1 MKNLQWTEPQTVEQ
15 ALAWL
20 AKANGK
26 AVLMA
31 GGTDL
36 FTEIKEGVVEPE
48 LVIDLKS
55 IPGLAS
61 IQRDESGIRIGALTS
76 VAGLAADAMIKRDYP
91 GLSEAAGS
99 LATPQLR
106 NVGTVGGNLCQRPRC
121 WYYRDAQMVC
131 RKKGGSQCF
140 AAKGR
145 NKYHAI
151 FGGRICHIVY
161 PSDLAPMLIAL
172 DAQVT
177 ISSPR
182 GDRSLPLAEFYALPE
197 KNVRRENIL
206 APEELVRE
214 VKLPPAKKGTRS
226 AYVKLKERETWDFA
240 LVSAAVR
247 GTASGGGLGEAAI
260 VLGGVAPI
268 PWRLGKTEAAIKGKK
283 LSAAVIKEALRA
295 DIQEARPLEE
305 NGYKL
310 ALVEA
315 AVTRALLSLMGPA

>member
-1 MKNLQWTEPQTVEQ
+1 MKNFEWTEPQTVEQ

-36 FTEIKEGVVEPE
+36 CTEIKETVVEPD

-61 IQRDESGIRIGALTS
+61 IQKDEAGIRIGALTP
-76 VAGLAADAMIKRDYP
+76 VAVLAADAMIKRDYS

-151 FGGRICHIVY
+151 FGGGICHIVY

-172 DAQVT
+172 DAQVAV
-177 ISSPR
+177 SSPR
-182 GDRSLPLAEFYALPE
+182 GERSLPLGEFYALPS
-197 KNVRRENIL
+197 KNVRRENVL
-206 APEELVRE
+206 ATDELVRE
-214 VKLPPAKKGTRS
+214 VKLPLAKKGTRS

-247 GTASGGGLGEAAI
+247 GTVSGGGLGEAAI

-268 PWRLGKTEAAIKGKK
+268 PWRLGKTEAALKGKK
-283 LSAAVIKEALRA
+283 LSETVIKEALRA
-295 DIQEARPLEE
+295 DLQEARPLEE

-310 ALVEA
+310 QLVEA
-315 AVTRALLSLMGPA
+315 AVSRALMSLVRG

>member
-1 MKNLQWTEPQTVEQ
+1 MKNFEWTEPQTVEQ

-36 FTEIKEGVVEPE
+36 FTEIKETVVEPD

-61 IQRDESGIRIGALTS
+61 IQKDEAGIRIGALTP
-76 VAGLAADAMIKRDYP
+76 VAVLAADAMIKRDYS

-151 FGGRICHIVY
+151 FGGGICHIVY

-177 ISSPR
+177 VSSPR
-182 GDRSLPLAEFYALPE
+182 GERSLPLGEFYALPS
-197 KNVRRENIL
+197 KNVRRENVL
-206 APEELVRE
+206 ATDELVRE
-214 VKLPPAKKGTRS
+214 VKLPLAKKGTRS

-247 GTASGGGLGEAAI
+247 GTVSGGGLGEAAI

-268 PWRLGKTEAAIKGKK
+268 PWRLGKTEAALKGKK
-283 LSAAVIKEALRA
+283 LSETVIKEALRA
-295 DIQEARPLEE
+295 DLQEARPLEE

-310 ALVEA
+310 QLVEA
-315 AVTRALLSLMGPA
+315 AVTRALMSLARG

>member
-1 MKNLQWTEPQTVEQ
+1 MKNFEWTEPQTIEQ

-20 AKANGK
+20 VKANGK

-36 FTEIKEGVVEPE
+36 LTEIKEGVVEPG

-61 IQRDESGIRIGALTS
+61 IQKDEKGVRIGALTP
-76 VAGLAADAMIKRDYP
+76 VAVLAADAMIKRDYP
-91 GLSEAAGS
+91 GLSEAAAS

-140 AAKGR
+140 ASKGR
-145 NKYHAI
+145 NKYHAL
-151 FGGRICHIVY
+151 FGGGICHIVY
-161 PSDLAPMLIAL
+161 PSDLAPMIIAL
-172 DAQVT
+172 DGQVT

-182 GDRSLPLAEFYALPE
+182 GERSLPLAEFYALPS
-197 KNVRRENIL
+197 KNVRRENTL
-206 APEELVRE
+206 APDELVGE
-214 VKLPPAKKGTRS
+214 VKLPLAKKGSRS

-240 LVSAAVR
+240 LVSAAVQ
-247 GTASGGGLGEAAI
+247 GAVSGGSLGEAAI

-268 PWRLGKTEAAIKGKK
+268 PWRLGKTEAALKGKK
-283 LSAAVIKEALRA
+283 LSEPVVKEALRA
-295 DIQEARPLEE
+295 DLQEARPLEE
-305 NGYKL
+305 NVYKL
-310 ALVEA
+310 ALIEA
-315 AVTRALLSLMGPA
+315 AVSRALMSLVGGK

>member
-1 MKNLQWTEPQTVEQ
+1 MKNFQWTEPQTVDQ
-15 ALAWL
+15 AVGWL

-36 FTEIKEGVVEPE
+36 LTEIKEGVVEPDV
-48 LVIDLKS
+48 VIDLKS
-55 IPGLAS
+55 IPGLAT
-61 IQRDESGIRIGALTS
+61 IRQDRDAVRIGALTT
-76 VAGLAADAMIKRDYP
+76 VAALASDPIIKRDYP

-145 NKYHAI
+145 NKYHAV
-151 FGGRICHIVY
+151 FGGGICHIVF
-161 PSDLAPMLIAL
+161 PSDLAPMLVAL
-172 DAQVT
+172 EAEATV
-177 ISSPR
+177 SSPR
-182 GDRSLPLAEFYALPE
+182 GEKTLPLAEFYALPS
-197 KNVRRENIL
+197 KNVRRENVL
-206 APEELVRE
+206 AADELVKEIKFPLTR
-214 VKLPPAKKGTRS
+214 KGLRS
-226 AYVKLKERETWDFA
+226 SYVKLKERETWDFA

-247 GTASGGGLGEAAI
+247 GGVSAGALREVAI
-260 VLGGVAPI
+260 VLGGVAPV
-268 PWRLGKTEAAIKGKK
+268 PWRLAKTEAAVKGKK
-283 LSAAVIKEALRA
+283 LSRGLIKEALR
-295 DIQEARPLEE
+295 DDLQDARPLQE

-310 ALVEA
+310 PLIEA
-315 AVTRALLSLMGPA
+315 AVTRALLSLTGSA

>member
-1 MKNLQWTEPQTVEQ
+1 MKNFQWTEPQTIEQ
-15 ALAWL
+15 ALAML
-20 AKANGK
+20 SKVNGK

-36 FTEIKEGVVEPE
+36 FTEIKEGVVEPD
-48 LVIDLKS
+48 LVIDLRS

-61 IQRDESGIRIGALTS
+61 IQKDEKGVRIGALAT
-76 VAGLAADAMIKRDYP
+76 VASIASDALIKQDLS

-106 NVGTVGGNLCQRPRC
+106 NIGTLGGNLCQRPRC

-140 AAKGR
+140 AAKGK

-151 FGGRICHIVY
+151 FGGGICHIVY

-172 DAQVT
+172 DAQIA

-182 GDRSLPLAEFYALPE
+182 GERSLPLGEFYALPA
-197 KNVRRENIL
+197 KNVRRENVL
-206 APEELVRE
+206 AGDEIVRE
-214 VKLPPAKKGTRS
+214 VRIPPAKKGTRS

-247 GTASGGGLGEAAI
+247 GIGSGGGLDDVAI

-268 PWRLGKTEAAIKGKK
+268 PWRLGKTEAALKGKK
-283 LSAAVIKEALRA
+283 ISEALLKEALSA
-295 DIQEARPLEE
+295 DLQEARPLEE
-305 NGYKL
+305 NAYKL
-310 ALVEA
+310 DLVRA
-315 AVTRALLSLMGPA
+315 AVGRALGNLTRA

>member
-1 MKNLQWTEPQTVEQ
+1 MKNFEWTEPQTVEQ

-36 FTEIKEGVVEPE
+36 LTEIKEGVVEPG

-61 IQRDESGIRIGALTS
+61 IQRDEKGVQIGALTP
-76 VAGLAADAMIKRDYP
+76 VAVLAADAMIKRDYP
-91 GLSEAAGS
+91 GLSQAAAS

-140 AAKGR
+140 ASKGR
-145 NKYHAI
+145 NKYHAV
-151 FGGRICHIVY
+151 FGGGICHIVY
-161 PSDLAPMLIAL
+161 PSDLAPMIIAL
-172 DAQVT
+172 DGQVT

-182 GDRSLPLAEFYALPE
+182 GERSVPLAEFYSLPS
-197 KNVRRENIL
+197 KNVRRENVL
-206 APEELVRE
+206 APDELVRE
-214 VKLPPAKKGTRS
+214 VRLPLAKKGSRS
-226 AYVKLKERETWDFA
+226 AYIKLKERETWDFA
-240 LVSAAVR
+240 LASAAVA
-247 GTASGGGLGEAAI
+247 GTVSGGGLGEAAI

-268 PWRLGKTEAAIKGKK
+268 PWRMGRTEAALKGKK
-283 LSAAVIKEALRA
+283 LSEAVVKEALRA
-295 DIQEARPLEE
+295 DLQVAKPLEE

-310 ALVEA
+310 PLIEA
-315 AVTRALLSLMGPA
+315 AVSRALMSLLGGK

>member
-1 MKNLQWTEPQTVEQ
+1 MKNFEWTEPQTVEQ

-36 FTEIKEGVVEPE
+36 CTEIKETVVEPD

-61 IQRDESGIRIGALTS
+61 IQKDEAGIRIGALTP
-76 VAGLAADAMIKRDYP
+76 VAVLAADAMIKRDYS

-151 FGGRICHIVY
+151 FGGGICHIVY

-172 DAQVT
+172 DAQVAV
-177 ISSPR
+177 SSPR
-182 GDRSLPLAEFYALPE
+182 GERSLPLGEFYALPS
-197 KNVRRENIL
+197 KNVRRENVL
-206 APEELVRE
+206 ATDELVRE
-214 VKLPPAKKGTRS
+214 VKLPLAKKGTRS

-247 GTASGGGLGEAAI
+247 GTVSGGGLGEAAI

-268 PWRLGKTEAAIKGKK
+268 PWRLGKTEAALKGKK
-283 LSAAVIKEALRA
+283 LSETVIKEALRA
-295 DIQEARPLEE
+295 DLQEARPLEE

-310 ALVEA
+310 QLVEA
-315 AVTRALLSLMGPA
+315 AVTRALMSLARG

>member
-1 MKNLQWTEPQTVEQ
+1 MKNFEWTEPQTVEQ

-36 FTEIKEGVVEPE
+36 FTEIKETVVEPD

-61 IQRDESGIRIGALTS
+61 IQKDETGIRIGALTP
-76 VAGLAADAMIKRDYP
+76 VAVLAADAMIKRDYS
-91 GLSEAAGS
+91 GLSDAAWS

-106 NVGTVGGNLCQRPRC
+106 NVGTVGGNICQRPRC

-151 FGGRICHIVY
+151 FGGGICHIVY

-177 ISSPR
+177 VSSPR
-182 GDRSLPLAEFYALPE
+182 GERSLPLGEFYALPS
-197 KNVRRENIL
+197 KNVRRENVL
-206 APEELVRE
+206 ATDELVRE
-214 VKLPPAKKGTRS
+214 VKLPLAKKGTRS
-226 AYVKLKERETWDFA
+226 AYIKLKERETWDFA

-247 GTASGGGLGEAAI
+247 GTVSGGGLGEAAI

-268 PWRLGKTEAAIKGKK
+268 PWRLGKTEAALKGKK
-283 LSAAVIKEALRA
+283 LSESMIKEALRA
-295 DIQEARPLEE
+295 DLQEARPLEE

-310 ALVEA
+310 QLVEA
-315 AVTRALLSLMGPA
+315 AVSRALMSLARG

>member
-1 MKNLQWTEPQTVEQ
+1 MKNFEWTEPQTVEQ

-20 AKANGK
+20 AKGSGK

-55 IPGLAS
+55 VQGLAS
-61 IQRDESGIRIGALTS
+61 IQRDEKGVRIGALTT
-76 VAGLAADAMIKRDYP
+76 VAALAADAPIKRDYP

-121 WYYRDAQMVC
+121 WYYRDSQTVC

-145 NKYHAI
+145 NKYHAV

-172 DAQVT
+172 DAQ
-177 ISSPR
+177 IAIASPR
-182 GDRSLPLAEFYALPE
+182 GDRTIPLGEFYSLPE
-197 KNVRRENIL
+197 KNIRRENVL
-206 APEELVRE
+206 APDELIRE
-214 VKLPPAKKGTRS
+214 VRIPPTKKGARS

-247 GTASGGGLGEAAI
+247 GIASGGGLDDLAI

-268 PWRLGKTEAAIKGKK
+268 PWRLGKTEAALKGKK
-283 LSAAVIKEALRA
+283 IIAAAIKEALSA
-295 DIQEARPLEE
+295 DLQEARPLEE

-310 ALVEA
+310 ALIEA
-315 AVTRALLSLMGPA
+315 AVTRALLSLIGTV

>member
-1 MKNLQWTEPQTVEQ
+1 MKNYQWTEPQTVEQ

-20 AKANGK
+20 AKAEGK

-36 FTEIKEGVVEPE
+36 FTEIKEGVVEPD

-61 IQRDESGIRIGALTS
+61 IQRDESGFRIGALTS
-76 VAGLAADAMIKRDYP
+76 VAGLAADALIRRDYP

-145 NKYHAI
+145 NKYHAV

-182 GDRSLPLAEFYALPE
+182 GDRSLPLGEFYSLPE
-197 KNVRRENIL
+197 KNVRRENVL

-214 VKLPPAKKGTRS
+214 VKIPPAKKGTRS

-247 GTASGGGLGEAAI
+247 GIASGGGLSDAAI

-268 PWRLGKTEAAIKGKK
+268 PWRLGKTETAIKGKK
-283 LSAAVIKEALRA
+283 LSAALIKEALSA
-295 DIQEARPLEE
+295 DLQQAQPLEE

-310 ALVEA
+310 ALMEA
-315 AVTRALLSLMGPA
+315 AVTRALLSLVGAA

>member
-1 MKNLQWTEPQTVEQ
+1 MKNFQWTEPQTIEQ
-15 ALAWL
+15 ALAL
-20 AKANGK
+20 LTKVNGK

-36 FTEIKEGVVEPE
+36 FTEIKEGVVEPD
-48 LVIDLKS
+48 LVIDLRS

-61 IQRDESGIRIGALTS
+61 IQKDDKGVRIGALAT
-76 VAGLAADAMIKRDYP
+76 VASIASDALIKQDLS

-106 NVGTVGGNLCQRPRC
+106 NIGTLGGNLCQRPRC

-151 FGGRICHIVY
+151 FGGGICHIVY

-172 DAQVT
+172 DAQIA

-182 GDRSLPLAEFYALPE
+182 GERSLPLGEFYALPA
-197 KNVRRENIL
+197 KNVRRENVL
-206 APEELVRE
+206 AGDEIVRE
-214 VKLPPAKKGTRS
+214 VRIPPAKKGTRS

-247 GTASGGGLGEAAI
+247 GIGSGGGLDDVAI

-268 PWRLGKTEAAIKGKK
+268 PWRLGKTEAALKGKK
-283 LSAAVIKEALRA
+283 ISEALLKEALSA
-295 DIQEARPLEE
+295 DLQEARPLEE
-305 NGYKL
+305 NAYKL
-310 ALVEA
+310 DLVRA
-315 AVTRALLSLMGPA
+315 AVGRALGNLTRA

>member
-1 MKNLQWTEPQTVEQ
+1 MKNFEWTEPQTVEQ

-36 FTEIKEGVVEPE
+36 FTEIKETVVEPD

-61 IQRDESGIRIGALTS
+61 IQKDEAGIRIGALTP
-76 VAGLAADAMIKRDYP
+76 VAALAADAMIKRDYS

-151 FGGRICHIVY
+151 FGGGICHIVY

-177 ISSPR
+177 VSSPR
-182 GDRSLPLAEFYALPE
+182 GERSLPLGEFYALPS
-197 KNVRRENIL
+197 KNVRRENVL
-206 APEELVRE
+206 ATDELVRE
-214 VKLPPAKKGTRS
+214 VKLPLAKKGTRS

-247 GTASGGGLGEAAI
+247 GTVSGGGLGEAAI

-268 PWRLGKTEAAIKGKK
+268 PWRLGKTEAALKGKK
-283 LSAAVIKEALRA
+283 LSETVIKEALRA
-295 DIQEARPLEE
+295 DLQEARPLEE

-310 ALVEA
+310 QLVEA
-315 AVTRALLSLMGPA
+315 AVTRALMSLARG

>member
-1 MKNLQWTEPQTVEQ
+1 MKNFEWTEPQTVEQ

-36 FTEIKEGVVEPE
+36 LTEIKEGVVEPG

-61 IQRDESGIRIGALTS
+61 IQRDEKGVQIGALTP
-76 VAGLAADAMIKRDYP
+76 VAVLAADAMIKRDYP
-91 GLSEAAGS
+91 GLSQAAAS

-140 AAKGR
+140 ASKGR
-145 NKYHAI
+145 NKYHAV
-151 FGGRICHIVY
+151 FGGGICHIVY
-161 PSDLAPMLIAL
+161 PSDLAPMIIAL
-172 DAQVT
+172 DGQVT

-182 GDRSLPLAEFYALPE
+182 GERSVPLAEFYSLPS
-197 KNVRRENIL
+197 KNVRRENVL
-206 APEELVRE
+206 APDELVRE
-214 VKLPPAKKGTRS
+214 VRLPLAKKGSRS
-226 AYVKLKERETWDFA
+226 AYIKLKERETWDFA
-240 LVSAAVR
+240 LASAAVA
-247 GTASGGGLGEAAI
+247 GTVSGGGLGEAAI

-268 PWRLGKTEAAIKGKK
+268 PWRMGRTEAALKGKK
-283 LSAAVIKEALRA
+283 LSEAVVKEDR
-295 DIQEARPLEE
+295 
-305 NGYKL
+305 KS
-310 ALVEA
+310 V
-315 AVTRALLSLMGPA
+315 V

>member
-1 MKNLQWTEPQTVEQ
+1 MKNFRWAEPETIEQ
-15 ALAWL
+15 AVALL
-20 AKANGK
+20 AKGEGK
-26 AVLMA
+26 AYPMA
-31 GGTDL
+31 GGTDI

-48 LVIDLKS
+48 LVIDLKT
-55 IPGLAS
+55 IPGLSS
-61 IQRDESGIRIGALTS
+61 IQKDKDSVRIGALTTI
-76 VAGLAADAMIKRDYP
+76 ADLAADAMIKQDYP

-140 AAKGR
+140 ASKGR

-177 ISSPR
+177 IGSPR
-182 GDRSLPLAEFYALPE
+182 GDRSLPLAEFYSLPE
-197 KNVRRENIL
+197 KNVRRENVL
-206 APEELVRE
+206 APDELVRE
-214 VKLPPAKKGTRS
+214 VKIPPAKKGTRS

-247 GTASGGGLGEAAI
+247 GTVSGGGLGDAAV

-268 PWRLGKTEAAIKGKK
+268 PWPLGKTVAAIKGKS
-283 LSAAVIKEALRA
+283 LSAGVIKEALRA
-295 DIQEARPLEE
+295 DLEEARPLEE

-310 ALVEA
+310 PLIEA
-315 AVTRALLSLMGPA
+315 AVTRALLSLIGSA

>member
-1 MKNLQWTEPQTVEQ
+1 L
-15 ALAWL
+15 L
-20 AKANGK
+20 AKGEGK
-26 AVLMA
+26 AYPMA
-31 GGTDL
+31 GGTDI

-48 LVIDLKS
+48 VVIDLKT
-55 IPGLAS
+55 IPDLSS
-61 IQRDESGIRIGALTS
+61 IQEDKDGVRIGALTTI
-76 VAGLAADAMIKRDYP
+76 ADLAADAMIKRNYP

-121 WYYRDAQMVC
+121 WYYRDAQMAC

-151 FGGRICHIVY
+151 FGGGICHIVY

-182 GDRSLPLAEFYALPE
+182 GDRSLPLADFYALPA

-206 APEELVRE
+206 ALDEIVRE
-214 VKLPPAKKGTRS
+214 VRIPPAKKNEKST
-226 AYVKLKERETWDFA
+226 YVKLKERETWDFA

-247 GTASGGGLGEAAI
+247 GTVSGAGLSDPRI

-268 PWRLGKTEAAIKGKK
+268 PWRLAKTETSLKGRK
-283 LSAAVIKEALRA
+283 LSEALIKEALRA
-295 DIQEARPLEE
+295 DLQEARPLQE
-305 NGYKL
+305 NGYKTT
-310 ALVEA
+310 LVEA
-315 AVTRALLSLMGPA
+315 AVSRALLNLA

>member
-1 MKNLQWTEPQTVEQ
+1 MKNFEWTEPQTVEQ

-36 FTEIKEGVVEPE
+36 CTEIKETVVEPD

-61 IQRDESGIRIGALTS
+61 IQKDEAGIRIGALTP
-76 VAGLAADAMIKRDYP
+76 VAVLAADAMIKRDYS

-151 FGGRICHIVY
+151 FGGGICHIVY

-177 ISSPR
+177 VSSPR
-182 GDRSLPLAEFYALPE
+182 GERSLPLGEFYALPS
-197 KNVRRENIL
+197 KNVRRENVL
-206 APEELVRE
+206 ATDELVRE
-214 VKLPPAKKGTRS
+214 VKLPLAKKGTRS

-247 GTASGGGLGEAAI
+247 GTVSGGGLGEAAI

-268 PWRLGKTEAAIKGKK
+268 PWRLGKTEAALKGKK
-283 LSAAVIKEALRA
+283 LSETVIKEALRA
-295 DIQEARPLEE
+295 DLQEARPLEE

-310 ALVEA
+310 QLVEA
-315 AVTRALLSLMGPA
+315 AVTRALMSLARG

>member
-1 MKNLQWTEPQTVEQ
+1 MKNFEWTEPQTVEQ

-36 FTEIKEGVVEPE
+36 FTEIKETVVEPD

-61 IQRDESGIRIGALTS
+61 IQKDEAGIRIGALTP
-76 VAGLAADAMIKRDYP
+76 VAALAADAMIKRDYS

-151 FGGRICHIVY
+151 FGGGICHIVY

-177 ISSPR
+177 VSSPR
-182 GDRSLPLAEFYALPE
+182 GERSLPLGEFYALPS
-197 KNVRRENIL
+197 KNVRRENVL
-206 APEELVRE
+206 ATDELVRE
-214 VKLPPAKKGTRS
+214 VKLPLAKKGTRS

-247 GTASGGGLGEAAI
+247 GTVSGGGLGEAAI

-268 PWRLGKTEAAIKGKK
+268 PWRLGKTEAALKGKK
-283 LSAAVIKEALRA
+283 LSEAVIKEALLA
-295 DIQEARPLEE
+295 DLQEARPLEE

-310 ALVEA
+310 QLVEA
-315 AVTRALLSLMGPA
+315 AVTRALMSLARG

>member
-1 MKNLQWTEPQTVEQ
+1 MKNFEWTEPQTVEQ

-36 FTEIKEGVVEPE
+36 FTEIKETVVEPD

-61 IQRDESGIRIGALTS
+61 IQKDEAGIRIGALTP
-76 VAGLAADAMIKRDYP
+76 VAALAADAMIKRDYS

-151 FGGRICHIVY
+151 FGGGICHIVY

-172 DAQVT
+172 DAQVAV
-177 ISSPR
+177 SSPR
-182 GDRSLPLAEFYALPE
+182 GERSLPLGEFYALPS
-197 KNVRRENIL
+197 KNVRRENVL
-206 APEELVRE
+206 ATDELVRE
-214 VKLPPAKKGTRS
+214 VKLPLAKKGTRS

-247 GTASGGGLGEAAI
+247 GTVSGGGLGEAAI

-268 PWRLGKTEAAIKGKK
+268 PWRLGKTEAALKGKK
-283 LSAAVIKEALRA
+283 LSETVIKEALRA
-295 DIQEARPLEE
+295 DLQEARPLEE

-310 ALVEA
+310 QLVEA
-315 AVTRALLSLMGPA
+315 AVTRALMSLARG

>member
-1 MKNLQWTEPQTVEQ
+1 MKDFQWTEPQTVEQ

-36 FTEIKEGVVEPE
+36 FTEIKEGVVEPD
-48 LVIDLKS
+48 LVIDLRP

-61 IQRDESGIRIGALTS
+61 IQKDKEGVRIGALAT
-76 VAGLAADAMIKRDYP
+76 VASIAADSMIKQEFP

-106 NVGTVGGNLCQRPRC
+106 NIGTLGGNLCQRPRC

-140 AAKGR
+140 AVKGR

-151 FGGRICHIVY
+151 FGGGICHIVY

-172 DAQVT
+172 DAQIT

-182 GDRSLPLAEFYALPE
+182 GDRSLPLAEFYALPA
-197 KNVRRENIL
+197 KNVRRENVL
-206 APEELVRE
+206 AADEIVRE
-214 VKLPPAKKGTRS
+214 VRIPPAKKGTRS
-226 AYVKLKERETWDFA
+226 AYIKLKERETWDFA

-247 GTASGGGLGEAAI
+247 ATESGGELDDLAI

-268 PWRLGKTEAAIKGKK
+268 PWRLGRTESSLKGKK
-283 LSAAVIKEALRA
+283 LSEPLVKDALRA
-295 DIQEARPLEE
+295 DLQEARPLEE
-305 NGYKL
+305 NGYKID
-310 ALVEA
+310 LVQA
-315 AVTRALLSLMGPA
+315 AVSRALGSLTRGK

>member
-1 MKNLQWTEPQTVEQ
+1 MKNFEWTEPQTVEQ

-36 FTEIKEGVVEPE
+36 FTEIKETVVEPD

-61 IQRDESGIRIGALTS
+61 IQKDEAGIRIGALTP
-76 VAGLAADAMIKRDYP
+76 VAVLAADAMIKRDYS

-151 FGGRICHIVY
+151 FGGGICHIVY

-177 ISSPR
+177 VSSPR
-182 GDRSLPLAEFYALPE
+182 GERSLPLGEFYALPS
-197 KNVRRENIL
+197 KNVRRENVL
-206 APEELVRE
+206 ATDELVRE
-214 VKLPPAKKGTRS
+214 VKLPLAKKGTRS

-247 GTASGGGLGEAAI
+247 GTVSGGGLGEAAI

-268 PWRLGKTEAAIKGKK
+268 PWRLGKTEAALKGKK
-283 LSAAVIKEALRA
+283 LSETVIKEALRA
-295 DIQEARPLEE
+295 DLQEARPLEE

-310 ALVEA
+310 QLVEA
-315 AVTRALLSLMGPA
+315 AVSRALMSLVRG